1 MVASSARPVITLT
14 TDFGVADPYVGMMK
28 GVIFRINP
36 EAKVVDLTH
45 QVSPQD
51 IQQGAFLLGS
61 SYRFFPNHT
70 VHVVVGD
77 PEVGSTRRPLLLETR
92 QGRFVAPDNGVLSHV
107 LRDGGATALD
117 SQGQAPLPE
126 GWRAFH
132 LTNSTY
138 WLHPLSATFHGRDVF
153 APSAAHLTLGVSPQ
167 ELGQKVY
174 KINCLPLGT
183 PEWQGDRLQGRVVHI
198 DRFGNMVTDIPR
210 HALDLGQRL
219 EIEVKGR
226 RISGL
231 RAFYAEGE
239 GLMALIGSYD
249 TLEIAVKNGSAAA
262 ELDGRIGDAVVVTRA
277 L

>member
-1 MVASSARPVITLT
+1 MASPSRPVITLT
-14 TDFGVADPYVGMMK
+14 TDFGMADPYVGVMK

-70 VHVVVGD
+70 VHVVVVD
-77 PEVGSTRRPLLLETR
+77 PEVGSTRRPLLLETP

-107 LRDGGATALD
+107 LRDGGAP
-117 SQGQAPLPE
+117 SPNPQGQVSLPE

-132 LTNSTY
+132 LTNSSY

-167 ELGQKVY
+167 ELGQRVD
-174 KINCLPLGT
+174 KITCLRLST

-198 DRFGNMVTDIPR
+198 DRFGNMVTDIHR
-210 HALDLGQRL
+210 YALDQGQRL
-219 EIEVKGR
+219 EIEVKDR

-231 RAFYAEGE
+231 RAFYADGD

-249 TLEIAVKNGSAAA
+249 TLELAVKNGSAAA
-262 ELDGRIGDAVVVTRA
+262 ELDGRIGDALLVTRGS
-277 L
+277 